1 MSAPLSAPLCA
12 PPPADLEARLRS
24 FLAEDLGS
32 GDVTAACF
40 VPAGH
45 RATATLTAKATGVLC
60 GADLALPIVRLLDP
74 AASVSAVAIDGTAVE
89 PGQAVAL
96 LEADTRALLAA
107 ERTLLNL
114 VQHLSGIAT
123 HTARFVAA
131 VAGTDAR
138 IHDTR
143 KSVPGL
149 RWFAKRAVVAGGGV
163 NHRQGLWDQ
172 VLIKSNHLAFARPW
186 PHGRRPI
193 EAAVAAARAKAPAG
207 IVVQVEV
214 FDAAEAVR
222 AAEAGADLVLLDN
235 FSPRQVA
242 EAVGQ
247 VRARF
252 PREKVGLEASG
263 GIDLANVRAY
273 AQAGVDRI
281 SIGALTHSAP
291 ALDLSLVFAGAN
303 TASP

>member
-1 MSAPLSAPLCA
+1 MSAPL
-12 PPPADLEARLRS
+12 PADLDARLRS

-32 GDVTAACF
+32 GDVTAGCF
-40 VPAGH
+40 VPADA
-45 RATATLTAKATGVLC
+45 RSTATLTAKATGVLC
-60 GADLALPIVRLLDP
+60 GADLAGPIVRLLDP
-74 AASVSAVAIDGTAVE
+74 EAAVREVAVDGTAVE
-89 PGQAVAL
+89 QGMTVAVV
-96 LEADTRALLAA
+96 EAGTRALLAA

-123 HTARFVAA
+123 HTARVVAA

-138 IHDTR
+138 IFDTR
-143 KSVPGL
+143 KTAPGL

-163 NHRQGLWDQ
+163 NHRLGLWDQ

-193 EAAVAAARAKAPAG
+193 ETAIAAARAKAPAG

-214 FDAAEAVR
+214 FDGDEAVR

-235 FSPRQVA
+235 FEPRQVA
-242 EAVGQ
+242 EAVGR

-303 TASP
+303 GLSA